1 MGIEFE
7 LKYRANPEI
16 QAQIAN
22 TGTWHTISM
31 ETTYYDTPTR
41 GLSQRQFTLR
51 RRLENGISICTLK
64 APAGALARGEW
75 ETECGSIEEAVPA
88 LCKLG
93 CPEILPALVAEGLV
107 EACGARFTRQAATV
121 EHEDALLEIALDRG
135 YLFAGEKQL
144 PLCEVEVELKAG
156 SQAAA
161 VAYAKALA
169 EKYGLIPEPGS
180 KFRRALALREDA

>member
-1 MGIEFE
+1 M
-7 LKYRANPEI
+7 
-16 QAQIAN
+16 
-22 TGTWHTISM
+22 
-31 ETTYYDTPTR
+31 
-41 GLSQRQFTLR
+41 
-51 RRLENGISICTLK
+51 
-64 APAGALARGEW
+64 
-75 ETECGSIEEAVPA
+75 
-88 LCKLG
+88 
-93 CPEILPALVAEGLV
+93 
-107 EACGARFTRQAATV
+107 